1 MALPLDKLGTTY
13 PPRWVGR
20 PGTIAHGLCTMA
32 MWSRS
37 VVTTVANDDP
47 TGNGAVVMTNVV
59 TNGLA
64 EVV

>member
-1 MALPLDKLGTTY
+1 VALPLDKLGTTY
-13 PPRWVGR
+13 PPRSAGLSA
-20 PGTIAHGLCTMA
+20 TIAHGLCTMA

-37 VVTTVANDDP
+37 VVTTVADDDP
-47 TGNGAVVMTNVV
+47 TGRGAVVMTNAV